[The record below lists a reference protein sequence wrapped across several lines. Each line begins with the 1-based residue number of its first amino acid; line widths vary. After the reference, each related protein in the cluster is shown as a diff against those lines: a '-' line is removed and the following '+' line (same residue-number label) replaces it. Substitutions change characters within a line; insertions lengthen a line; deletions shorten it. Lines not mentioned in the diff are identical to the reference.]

1 MKEEEFDYI
10 VIGAGVNGSWTA
22 YHLSKR
28 GFKVLL
34 LDQVNIFLLFLDYRK
49 IKILWTG
56 LQNILAWSIFQ
67 FPLPHSRGSSHGQT
81 RGIRKAY
88 YEYFYAEMMSDAY
101 EQWHE
106 LERESDT
113 ELLK

>member
-34 LDQVNIFLLFLDYRK
+34 LDQVNIFLLFSSYRK
-49 IKILWTG
+49 MLKIL
-56 LQNILAWSIFQ
+56 
-67 FPLPHSRGSSHGQT
+67 
-81 RGIRKAY
+81 
-88 YEYFYAEMMSDAY
+88 
-101 EQWHE
+101 
-106 LERESDT
+106 
-113 ELLK
+113 